1 MCILS
6 EINHA
11 KPEELDQILQA
22 VLQRYREVY
31 PDWELI
37 TISLEKAVDKK
48 EQLDRIIATLEKL
61 KVS

>member
-37 TISLEKAVDKK
+37 TISLEKAVLFYP
-48 EQLDRIIATLEKL
+48 QLFQGRW
-61 KVS
+61 